1 MASIK
6 APTTLGAL
14 RRSGDKHEV
23 LDLSSDSPTLRL
35 VTSWQHARAGPSVT
49 DRTQR
54 WQPLDPSPLQQSG
67 KSHADENALS
77 AFERLYD
84 NGGRLGKGS
93 FGTVFLA
100 SCKQSQKRV
109 AVKELV
115 AGAHASSADIAQE
128 IEVLRALAS
137 PHVVATIE
145 AFWSADCTKAYLV
158 QELMGG
164 GELFAWMRSRPAPL
178 TAASMARLSQHLL
191 LGLSHLHANGVLH
204 RDIKPSNLLLSDRS
218 EHAQLRIGD
227 FGLCAVL
234 KLPNQMCSREASR
247 ELPGAVAGA
256 DSKPSSLC
264 DGESGTGL
272 MGAAMGAQHPAAP
285 LPDPA
290 ACVRHAMVGTPEWM
304 APEVVLCA
312 DAGAPGYSFAS
323 DIWSAGCVVYALLTG
338 REHGPFGGRSRRV
351 VSGAALLT
359 GREHGPFGGRS
370 RRVGRARA
378 PNTTRGPT
386 LTTAAMT
393 AAHNRRL
400 SRAAAAAG
408 GGSEAGGA
416 VMDAP
421 KTQNE
426 DEEEE
431 EEEEPPTLA
440 LVFERILSGHWR
452 AELVSDYLA
461 RDLLSH
467 LLCLTPENR
476 YHPADALTHM
486 WVLLADDVDGCG
498 ASAPCSPVPA
508 TAPQAPAPSMP
519 QGFRPQSGHATPT
532 SPLPPALVLAAPS
545 YADPPTP
552 PTLSSEPTPP
562 TLSTEPTPPM
572 SIALPMEESSGDE
585 TPCTPLPPSPEL
597 PTAPATAPNT
607 APKWTPLTDPSATPE
622 PSLSPRAPLPVAM
635 PLAPLESSRRE
646 PCSHHAHT
654 MESSRR
660 APTATSPHIPPASS
674 LTSLASTVSSNTLLP
689 GLASDEPSPRKPVGA
704 TSSLATLDM
713 NPTAPK
719 GAASSLASFLATLDM
734 NPTSTH
740 PSRRALPATRLSAAR
755 RPAATPLGA
764 GDGTSGRA
772 PFNVP
777 GGSAN
782 APAAKG
788 AVVSTAGLREAGV
801 GWVGNEGA
809 LVSTAEGVGWVGCAL
824 DDRPRSAAAVTVG
837 ALRRYR
843 GGSTLVPA
851 TLVPTTA
858 HIGMGRR
865 ATTTATAERARQ
877 TSTAPAA
884 LPTPAPL
891 RKRRAM
897 PTSAACKTAVGGDD
911 SLRARAPPPEYTDAL
926 AVLLGSIRG
935 PFK

>member
-6 APTTLGAL
+6 APTTLDAL

-23 LDLSSDSPTLRL
+23 LDLSSESPTVRL

-54 WQPLDPSPLQQSG
+54 WQPLDPTPLQQSG

-84 NGGRLGKGS
+84 NGTRLGKGS

-115 AGAHASSADIAQE
+115 AGAHASSTDIAQE

-164 GELFAWMRSRPAPL
+164 GELFAWVRSRAAPL

-234 KLPNQMCSREASR
+234 KHPNRMCSQHPNRMCSREASR
-247 ELPGAVAGA
+247 ELPGAVAGT
-256 DSKPSSLC
+256 DSRPNSLC
-264 DGESGTGL
+264 DGESGTGS
-272 MGAAMGAQHPAAP
+272 MGAHPAAQS
-285 LPDPA
+285 PDPA

-312 DAGAPGYSFAS
+312 EAGAPGYSFAS

-338 REHGPFGGRSRRV
+338 REHGPFGGRTRHV
-351 VSGAALLT
+351 VLGAALLT
-359 GREHGPFGGRS
+359 GREHGPCGGRT
-370 RRVGRARA
+370 RRVVRAHV
-378 PNTTRGPT
+378 PNTTRGPA

-400 SRAAAAAG
+400 SRATAG
-408 GGSEAGGA
+408 GGGFAAGAAPTSEAHD
-416 VMDAP
+416 V
-421 KTQNE
+421 E
-426 DEEEE
+426 DEEDDEDD
-431 EEEEPPTLA
+431 EEEPPTLA

-476 YHPADALTHM
+476 YQPADALTHM

-498 ASAPCSPVPA
+498 ASAPCSPVTA
-508 TAPQAPAPSMP
+508 TAPQAPAPLMP
-519 QGFRPQSGHATPT
+519 QGSRPQSGHVKPT
-532 SPLPPALVLAAPS
+532 SQLPPALVLAAPAS
-545 YADPPTP
+545 ADPP
-552 PTLSSEPTPP
+552 SPP
-562 TLSTEPTPPM
+562 TLSTEPAPPM
-572 SIALPMEESSGDE
+572 PIALPMEEPSAHE
-585 TPCTPLPPSPEL
+585 PPCTQLPPSPVL
-597 PTAPATAPNT
+597 PTS
-607 APKWTPLTDPSATPE
+607 PKWEPSTDPSATPE
-622 PSLSPRAPLPVAM
+622 PSLSPPIFGRSSHIREPSLSPRAPSTVAM
-635 PLAPLESSRRE
+635 LPAPLECSRRE
-646 PCSHHAHT
+646 PSHHVHT

-660 APTATSPHIPPASS
+660 EARSHQVHTMESSRHAPMATSLHIPPASS
-674 LTSLASTVSSNTLLP
+674 PTSLAGTVSSNALLP
-689 GLASDEPSPRKPVGA
+689 GLASDEPSPAVNVNVNVNGHLAPHSSDEPSPRNPVEA
-704 TSSLATLDM
+704 SSLAT
-713 NPTAPK
+713 
-719 GAASSLASFLATLDM
+719 SLATFVM
-734 NPTSTH
+734 NPTSTNTNPTSTH
-740 PSRRALPATRLSAAR
+740 SSRRALPATRLSAAR
-755 RPAATPLGA
+755 RPAATPFGA
-764 GDGTSGRA
+764 GYSTGGHA

-777 GGSAN
+777 GGGAT
-782 APAAKG
+782 APAAEG
-788 AVVSTAGLREAGV
+788 AVLSVLSAAGV
-801 GWVGNEGA
+801 GWVD
-809 LVSTAEGVGWVGCAL
+809 CAL
-824 DDRPRSAAAVTVG
+824 DDRPRSAAAVADG

-843 GGSTLVPA
+843 GVSTLVPA
-851 TLVPTTA
+851 TCVPTTA

-865 ATTTATAERARQ
+865 ATTTAAAERARQ
-877 TSTAPAA
+877 TSTAP
-884 LPTPAPL
+884 L

-897 PTSAACKTAVGGDD
+897 LTSAASETAVGGDD
-911 SLRARAPPPEYTDAL
+911 SLRAPPPDDTDAL